1 MHEGNT
7 AARSSRSCHDQ
18 PVTARQKMSAMAGW
32 QLGTPMAAGKCSLSL
47 LRADRIRKTLT
58 ERRNHVAGAHSSGTK
73 GLDCLRVAAGRHAGS
88 WAWQP
93 WAGPRTGVVRLA
105 EHPLTHTVVATGYVS
120 NTEESVLGA
129 TLTARVASLP
139 VEEGQSVRAG
149 DVLIRLESAEAAAA
163 VEQARGNARQAD
175 ATLAEARRQFR
186 RQQQLFAQGFIS
198 QAALDAEDKKVRLAA
213 ALADTAHAAVTQ
225 AGAHLD
231 EFTVR
236 APADGRLVSR
246 QVEAGDLV
254 TAGKPVLT
262 FARQGR
268 GEVRLDV
275 DERYLARLAVGQPVV
290 VAPDA
295 FPDRQ
300 FRMRIVRIAPQ
311 VDRDRGT
318 VEVRV
323 AGAPLPAGLTH
334 NMTVSAEIVVAQKP
348 SALTLP
354 AAAIWEAQGRE
365 YVWRVENGRVRP
377 VAVIVSPAAES
388 RVEVLKGLKA
398 GDLVVSSA
406 LMPLTAGQR
415 VRTDGPAP

>member
-1 MHEGNT
+1 M
-7 AARSSRSCHDQ
+7 
-18 PVTARQKMSAMAGW
+18 
-32 QLGTPMAAGKCSLSL
+32 L
-47 LRADRIRKTLT
+47 LARIRPGRKGWIALGLLL
-58 ERRNHVAGAHSSGTK
+58 AGMLA
-73 GLDCLRVAAGRHAGS
+73 L

-129 TLTARVASLP
+129 TLTARVASTP

-365 YVWRVENGRVRP
+365 YVWRVENGRVMP

-388 RVEVLKGLKA
+388 WVEVLKGLKA

>member
-1 MHEGNT
+1 M
-7 AARSSRSCHDQ
+7 
-18 PVTARQKMSAMAGW
+18 
-32 QLGTPMAAGKCSLSL
+32 
-47 LRADRIRKTLT
+47 
-58 ERRNHVAGAHSSGTK
+58 
-73 GLDCLRVAAGRHAGS
+73 
-88 WAWQP
+88 
-93 WAGPRTGVVRLA
+93 
-105 EHPLTHTVVATGYVS
+105 
-120 NTEESVLGA
+120 
-129 TLTARVASLP
+129 
-139 VEEGQSVRAG
+139 
-149 DVLIRLESAEAAAA
+149 
-163 VEQARGNARQAD
+163 
-175 ATLAEARRQFR
+175 
-186 RQQQLFAQGFIS
+186 
-198 QAALDAEDKKVRLAA
+198 
-213 ALADTAHAAVTQ
+213 
-225 AGAHLD
+225 
-231 EFTVR
+231 
-236 APADGRLVSR
+236 
-246 QVEAGDLV
+246 
-254 TAGKPVLT
+254 LT

-365 YVWRVENGRVRP
+365 YVWRVENGRVMP